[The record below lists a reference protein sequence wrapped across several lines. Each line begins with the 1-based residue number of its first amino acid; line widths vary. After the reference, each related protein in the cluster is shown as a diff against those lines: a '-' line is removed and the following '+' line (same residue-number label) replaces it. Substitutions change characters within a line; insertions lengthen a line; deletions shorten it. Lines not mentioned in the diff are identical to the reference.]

1 MSKAEKAPAASDGPG
16 FVDDY
21 LLYLLARASHQVSRQ
36 FHRQVKTAGLSVP
49 EWRVLVTLNDG
60 DGRTVGELA
69 AFTLLEQPTLT
80 KVLNRMARDG
90 LITREAD
97 AADARRVRIYST
109 AAGRARVAGP
119 MQAAKAHERQVLKGY
134 GADEARALKDAL
146 KTLIA
151 RSG

>member
-1 MSKAEKAPAASDGPG
+1 MPAVSDGPG

-97 AADARRVRIYST
+97 ATDARRVRIYST

-119 MQAAKAHERQVLKGY
+119 MQAAKSHERQVLKGY